1 MLETSARLLR
11 LLSIMQS
18 RRDWTGPELAAR
30 LQVTTRTVRN
40 DVERLRQLG
49 YPVDA
54 TPGVGGGYRLGT
66 GAVLPPLLLDDEEA
80 VAVAVGLR
88 TAAGGP
94 VTGIEEACVRALAK
108 LQQLLPAALRR
119 RVSALETFAV
129 PAPAAG
135 PVVAAATLTALA
147 AACRDNRRIRF
158 GYERH
163 DGTASRRDVEPHRLV
178 SAGRRWYLVA
188 WDTGHRAWRTFRVDR
203 VSLPA
208 YPEGPRFTPRQ
219 LPDGDAALHVLKGTG
234 AAMWL
239 YRAEVIA
246 HAPAADVIGRLP
258 PAVTVDPIG
267 EHTCRIHAGSD
278 TPQMLAL
285 YLGML
290 GADFE
295 IENPAE
301 HPELVRH
308 LRDLAARY
316 GRAARGSP
324 AERRRLSPVQ
334 FLAPIRAKIRG
345 LAHIS

>member
-66 GAVLPPLLLDDEEA
+66 GAVVPPLLLDDEEA
-80 VAVAVGLR
+80 VAIAVGLR

-94 VTGIEEACVRALAK
+94 VAGTEEASVRALAK

-119 RVSALETFAV
+119 RVSAIETFAV
-129 PAPAAG
+129 PAPVAG
-135 PVVAAATLTALA
+135 PVVAATTLTALA
-147 AACRDNRRIRF
+147 AACRDHRRVRF

-163 DGTASRRDVEPHRLV
+163 DGTFGRRDVEPHRLV
-178 SAGRRWYLVA
+178 CAGRRWYLVA
-188 WDTGHRAWRTFRVDR
+188 WDTGPGEWRTFRVDR
-203 VSLPA
+203 IGLPA
-208 YPEGPRFTPRQ
+208 HPEGPRFTPRE

-234 AAMWL
+234 AAMWR
-239 YRAEVIA
+239 YHASVIA
-246 HAPAADVIGRLP
+246 HAPAASVAARLP
-258 PAVTVDPIG
+258 PAVTVDPVD
-267 EHTCRIHAGSD
+267 EHTCRIQVGSD
-278 TPQMLAL
+278 TPEMLAL

-295 IENPAE
+295 IENPSAHAE
-301 HPELVRH
+301 LLRH

-316 GRAARGSP
+316 RRAAAPGSP
-324 AERRRLSPVQ
+324 PT
-334 FLAPIRAKIRG
+334 
-345 LAHIS
+345 